1 MLIPEVVN
9 SQVRSQ
15 RHPRDLID
23 PPLGQ
28 DTEWRKALWED
39 AHALLAND
47 NVELQNTSRDVAGV
61 NSVEQVT

>member
-9 SQVRSQ
+9 RHVRSQ

-28 DTEWRKALWED
+28 DTEWRKALWEE
-39 AHALLAND
+39 AQALLAKD
-47 NVELQNTSRDVAGV
+47 KVELPNPSREVAGV
-61 NSVEQVT
+61 NSVEQLT